1 MLLFVILWTF
11 IPSFQLSR
19 QGRFKRSNSVT
30 AAVQADLELECFPTM
45 EDKGLQ
51 FGGGFQRHSEPSTPT
66 QYGAVRTVRTQGL
79 FSYRDDYR
87 TPAEPPSPRETTSE
101 TTWQLEPP
109 SPRESAASSGETGR
123 VSPSLRRDG
132 SWFMQ
137 LLHTETKRMESWC
150 KEMEAEAEENDLSE
164 DSECSA
170 PNLTFSSAHRGK
182 RVTRHSLRLCFSSGK
197 NPKRSGEC
205 SAAHVSEIPAV
216 LLAVSAKPGKT

>member
-1 MLLFVILWTF
+1 MAGGLISSPV
-11 IPSFQLSR
+11 R

-30 AAVQADLELECFPTM
+30 AAVQADLELEGFPTM

-79 FSYRDDYR
+79 FSYREDYR

-109 SPRESAASSGETGR
+109 SPRENAASPGESGR
-123 VSPSLRRDG
+123 ASPSLRRDG

-137 LLHTETKRMESWC
+137 LLHNETKRMEGWC

-164 DSECSA
+164 ESEWISNPLSRINSLHVLCLICCVS
-170 PNLTFSSAHRGK
+170 FSSRENPK
-182 RVTRHSLRLCFSSGK
+182 CSGK
-197 NPKRSGEC
+197 C
-205 SAAHVSEIPAV
+205 SAAHVSEIPAI
-216 LLAVSAKPGKT
+216 LLAVSAKPGKTWFY

>member
-1 MLLFVILWTF
+1 MCFHSCLFFYL
-11 IPSFQLSR
+11 R

-30 AAVQADLELECFPTM
+30 AAVQADMELEGFPTM

-79 FSYRDDYR
+79 FSYREDYR

-101 TTWQLEPP
+101 TPWQLEPP
-109 SPRESAASSGETGR
+109 SPRENAASSGESGR
-123 VSPSLRRDG
+123 ASPSLRRDG

-137 LLHTETKRMESWC
+137 LLHTETKRIEGWC

-164 DSECSA
+164 DSECCAESFIYVF
-170 PNLTFSSAHRGK
+170 LEFFLQSD
-182 RVTRHSLRLCFSSGK
+182 
-197 NPKRSGEC
+197 
-205 SAAHVSEIPAV
+205 
-216 LLAVSAKPGKT
+216 

>member
-1 MLLFVILWTF
+1 MCIFFCVYRN
-11 IPSFQLSR
+11 R

-30 AAVQADLELECFPTM
+30 AAVQADMELEGFPVM

-87 TPAEPPSPRETTSE
+87 TPAEPPSPRETSRE

-109 SPRESAASSGETGR
+109 SPRESAASSAESGR
-123 VSPSLRRDG
+123 ASPSMRRDG

-137 LLHTETKRMESWC
+137 LLHTDTKRIEGWC

-164 DSECSA
+164 ESECERERHTHRLRWRGGGVA
-170 PNLTFSSAHRGK
+170 FSTP
-182 RVTRHSLRLCFSSGK
+182 RVCVCVFQF
-197 NPKRSGEC
+197 
-205 SAAHVSEIPAV
+205 
-216 LLAVSAKPGKT
+216 SAKSEVQWEVHNFSCPRSSSSSTGCVSRTW